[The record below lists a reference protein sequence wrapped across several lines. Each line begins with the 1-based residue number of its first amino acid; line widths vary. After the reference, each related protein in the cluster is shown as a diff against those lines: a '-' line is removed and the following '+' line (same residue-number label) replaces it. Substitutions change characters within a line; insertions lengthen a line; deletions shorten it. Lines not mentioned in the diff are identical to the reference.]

1 MGIRAIVLLGAPGAG
16 KGTMAEAI
24 KTAMTVTHIATG
36 DMLREEVK
44 KASPL
49 GREAAGYMQ
58 QGRLVPDDLIVRMV
72 MERLARGGG
81 DNMRCMFDGF
91 PRTVAQAELL
101 DRNFDIQK
109 AELLAVLLLEVS
121 PEVCMERLTGRRV
134 CRQCGA
140 NYHLRNIPPRR
151 AGVCD
156 RCGGELY
163 QRPDDMPETIG
174 KRLDVFRQQNAGLL
188 DYYERQ
194 GKLTRL
200 DAGGE
205 RDATL
210 AEALRILA
218 ERGF

>member
-24 KTAMTVTHIATG
+24 KTAMPVTHIATG
-36 DMLREEVK
+36 DMLREEIK
-44 KASPL
+44 KSSPL
-49 GREAAGYMQ
+49 GSAAAVYMQ

-72 MERLARGGG
+72 MERLAGGG
-81 DNMRCMFDGF
+81 ADLRCMFDGF
-91 PRTVAQAELL
+91 PRTVPQAELL
-101 DRNFDIQK
+101 DRNFEAQQ
-109 AELLAVLLLEVS
+109 AEIAAVLLLEVS
-121 PEVCMERLTGRRV
+121 PEVCLARLTGRRV

-163 QRPDDMPETIG
+163 QRQDDMPETIAR
-174 KRLDVFRQQNAGLL
+174 RLEIFRQQNAGLL

-194 GKLTRL
+194 GKLAHL

-210 AEALRILA
+210 AAALRILA
-218 ERGF
+218 ERHF